1 MSIFPRTFVGN
12 AIAFVTAGGILLV
25 AASRGWPVLGTS
37 AVIYIAADI
46 LVVIVRALSWLFD
59 DRPVE
64 PPEIR
69 ITVTFKDDEEQ

>member
-1 MSIFPRTFVGN
+1 MVWNIV
-12 AIAFVTAGGILLV
+12 AVVTAIGTMSVAIGQGWPEWVMASLV
-25 AASRGWPVLGTS
+25 A
-37 AVIYIAADI
+37 YIAADI

-69 ITVTFKDDEEQ
+69 ITVSFKRDEEQ